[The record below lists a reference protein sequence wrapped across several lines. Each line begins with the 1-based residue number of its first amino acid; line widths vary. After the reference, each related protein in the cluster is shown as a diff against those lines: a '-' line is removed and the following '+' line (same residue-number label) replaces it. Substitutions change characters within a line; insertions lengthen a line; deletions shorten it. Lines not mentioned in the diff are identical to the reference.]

1 MAEKFD
7 AVLSDYRLELRRD
20 LLMVR
25 HTHRI
30 GASADADDLFRNG
43 DFMLLD
49 DLIILDD
56 IDRCLRGYK
65 GYAVELVI
73 LEIAVS
79 DLDDALAAEALAVQV
94 AADGNLVGRFCQMQD
109 FNHLEKIF
117 RRDVVKHGAVLDGVD
132 YELSC

>member
-7 AVLSDYRLELRRD
+7 AVLSDYRLELRGD

-49 DLIILDD
+49 DLVVLYDVD
-56 IDRCLRGYK
+56 CGPGGDK
-65 GYAVELVI
+65 GYAVEFVI
-73 LEIAVS
+73 FEITVG
-79 DLDDALAAEALAVQV
+79 DLDDAFAAEALAVQV
-94 AADGNLVGRFCQMQD
+94 AAYSDLVGRFCQMQD
-109 FNHLEKIF
+109 FHHLEKIF